1 MTFKDLLGLN
11 RAAVLDGGMGSLLM
25 QKLPS
30 YRGCFELLNSEHGDV
45 VTGIHNLYVSSG
57 ADIIET
63 NSFGG
68 SSIKLDEYG
77 LKNRCRELNRKAAE
91 CAKSAAAG
99 KALVAGSVGPMG
111 GLIEPLGK
119 FTFDEVYESFKE
131 QIIGLAE
138 GGSDLIAIET
148 MNDINE
154 ARIALM
160 AAKENCSLP
169 VITSVTFKEDGKT
182 HGGTD
187 IITAFATLAQYGAD
201 AVGANC
207 GLGPDIIYSIL
218 SEKYDSIKSL
228 GVPVAVWANAG
239 LPVIVDGKTVYP
251 MTPDK
256 FGEFAVKI
264 ASLGVKI
271 IGGCC
276 GTNPDHIRC
285 VKEKT
290 ESVFQASFEYEK
302 SFIFATS
309 RYASFDIDGADFVK
323 VGERLNPTAR
333 KAFAADLK
341 SGATQFLRSEAKAQ
355 QDEGADILD
364 INVGTPGIDETEAV
378 RQSVNI
384 LTTLVKTPLMID
396 SDNGEVLAE
405 ALKIYPGIAV
415 INSINAKRAK
425 YDEIIPIVKR
435 FPSFIVALCIDE
447 SGVHRSAVKRIEIG
461 DRLVKMLEAD
471 GVSRQRI
478 IIDPLMLAE
487 SAEPG
492 SAVETLKVIEHFS
505 KRGIKTSL
513 GISNVSFGLP
523 ERKHINNA
531 YIKEGFKRGLKLGIV
546 NTKVFAMID
555 DGSIEENLAKDFIY
569 GRDINAVK
577 YIEYFKNSSGGPRLE
592 KRDKTELG
600 RLDIIKKLVIEG
612 DSDLIAAEVE
622 SALVEY
628 SPQIIM
634 DDALISGLNEVGD
647 LYEKGEYFLPQMIS
661 SANAMK
667 RGFYV
672 LKPLMKN
679 KSGRSAR
686 TVVICTVRGDIHD
699 IGKNIVA
706 MMLENH
712 GFAVHDMGKDVE
724 NEDILLKAAEVN
736 ADIICL
742 SSLLTT
748 TMPEM
753 KAMSELISQRN
764 LPYKLMIGGAVVTE
778 DYARSIGAY
787 YSKDAVEASHVAKKL
802 CGL

>member
-1 MTFKDLLGLN
+1 MTLNDLLKRN

-25 QKLPS
+25 QRIPS
-30 YRGCFELLNSEHGDV
+30 YKGCFELLNAENGDI
-45 VTGIHNLYVSSG
+45 VTEIHNLYISAG

-68 SSIKLDEYG
+68 SKLKLAEYS
-77 LKNRCRELNRKAAE
+77 LSERCRELNRKAAE
-91 CAKSAAAG
+91 CARIAAKD
-99 KALVAGSVGPMG
+99 KALVAGSVGPAG
-111 GLIEPLGK
+111 GLIEPVGK
-119 FTFDEVYESFKE
+119 LTFDEVYESFRE
-131 QIIGLAE
+131 QIIGLEE
-138 GGSDLIAIET
+138 GGADLIAIET

-182 HGGTD
+182 HGGTE

-218 SEKYDSIKSL
+218 SDNFSTINKL

-239 LPVIVDGKTVYP
+239 LPIVVEGKTTYP
-251 MTPDK
+251 MTPEK
-256 FGEFAVKI
+256 FGKL
-264 ASLGVKI
+264 ASKLAELGVKI

-276 GTNPDHIRC
+276 GTNPDHIKA
-285 VKEKT
+285 VKDRISSIEQKP
-290 ESVFQASFEYEK
+290 FDYKK
-302 SFIFATS
+302 SFHYATS
-309 RYASFDIDGADFVK
+309 RYSSLDIQSADFIK

-341 SGATQFLRSEAKAQ
+341 INSTQFLRSEAKAQ

-364 INVGTPGIDETEAV
+364 INVGTPGIDEIAAMKN
-378 RQSVNI
+378 SVNI

-396 SDNGEVLAE
+396 SENGEVLAS
-405 ALKIYPGIAV
+405 ALKNYPGIAL
-415 INSINAKRAK
+415 INSINARKDK
-425 YDEIIPIVKR
+425 YNEIIPIVKR
-435 FPSFIVALCIDE
+435 FHSFIVGLCIDE
-447 SGVHRSAVKRIEIG
+447 SGVHRNASKRIEIG
-461 DRLVKMLEAD
+461 DKLVQMLIND
-471 GVSRQRI
+471 GIEKERI

-492 SAVETLKVIEHFS
+492 SAVETLKVIEHFT
-505 KRGIKTSL
+505 KQGIKTSL
-513 GISNVSFGLP
+513 GISNISFGLP

-531 YIKEGFKRGLKLGIV
+531 FIKEGFKRGLKFGIV
-546 NTKVFAMID
+546 NTKAFEIFD
-555 DGSIEENLAKDFIY
+555 NNSLEENLAKDFIY
-569 GRDINAVK
+569 GKDINAVK
-577 YIEYFKNSSGGPRLE
+577 YIEHFKSSATGTISSGAS
-592 KRDKTELG
+592 KSELG
-600 RLDIIKKLVIEG
+600 ILERIKMLVIEG
-612 DSDLIAAEVE
+612 DSDSICNEIE
-622 SALVEY
+622 SALKEFK
-628 SPQIIM
+628 PDTIM
-634 DDALISGLNEVGD
+634 DDALIAGLNVVGD

-667 RGFYV
+667 QGFTV
-672 LKPLMKN
+672 LKPIMKQESSQAS
-679 KSGRSAR
+679 KS
-686 TVVICTVRGDIHD
+686 VVICTVKGDIHD
-699 IGKNIVA
+699 IGKNIVS

-712 GFAVHDMGKDVE
+712 GFNVYDMGKDID
-724 NEDILLKAAEVN
+724 NELILNKAAEVK

-753 KAMSELISQRN
+753 KAMSELISAN
-764 LPYKLMIGGAVVTE
+764 KLPYKLMIGGAVVTE
-778 DYARSIGAY
+778 EYAKSIGAF

-802 CGL
+802 CI